1 VYKSRFIKCT
11 PFSHYC
17 SDLLRAHILLCFEEH
32 LYIFYVELKYSSR
45 ILYNVDMEIKNTD
58 SLSPLELLLQL
69 TVRIF
74 KRHLGFVSCVK

>member
-1 VYKSRFIKCT
+1 M
-11 PFSHYC
+11 
-17 SDLLRAHILLCFEEH
+17 
-32 LYIFYVELKYSSR
+32 
-45 ILYNVDMEIKNTD
+45 DMEIKNTD